1 VDNALP
7 SQTKTTE
14 SASVGGWGCMIRRR
28 LAVAN
33 KHSLLALTDQL
44 VVSGTSLL
52 TTIIVGRFCGSD
64 GLGLFTLAISAVIL
78 AKGVQDTLVST
89 PYTVFRSRLAER
101 MTPEVHAG
109 AALCGAALLV
119 TILTTLALL
128 TAFVFGI
135 SGQPWPVKALT
146 WSLVIAI
153 PLVLAREFARR
164 FDMARMQMAGA
175 LMVDTGVA
183 GVQITLLI
191 TLAWQGRLSSA
202 LAILI
207 IGAAC
212 GVNLL
217 LWWWRRKKTFVI
229 DPARIVPAIKHDW
242 EFGRWLLV
250 DHLVCFAQLY
260 AMHWLLTA
268 MIDTSATGIL
278 AACAAIAGLASPVLQ
293 GIGNYLA
300 PRFADTVSGGSRSET
315 MRLYWRTTIALGIAV
330 TGFAII
336 ATVFAQ
342 QLLQILYDD
351 PAYDGFGLVV
361 GLLAFRLAFA
371 IPTIAAD
378 HAVVAMEGPHGIVV
392 ATLAGLVTT
401 FCLAIPLIHFYG
413 VTGAA
418 ISLFVGTGIEMFVM
432 LLVFVHYLGLWKWQD
447 EE

>member
-1 VDNALP
+1 MP
-7 SQTKTTE
+7 SQTNTTE
-14 SASVGGWGCMIRRR
+14 SARVGGLVSVIGRR
-28 LAVAN
+28 LGVA
-33 KHSLLALTDQL
+33 KKRSLLALTDQL

-52 TTIIVGRFCGSD
+52 TTIIVGRYCGSD

-78 AKGVQDTLVST
+78 TKGVQDTLVST
-89 PYTVFRSRLAER
+89 PYTVFRSRVIDR

-109 AALCGAALLV
+109 GALCGAALLA
-119 TILTTLALL
+119 TILTTIALF
-128 TAFVFGI
+128 TAAAFSI
-135 SGQPWPVKALT
+135 TDQPWPVQAVT

-164 FDMARMQMAGA
+164 FDMARMNMGGA
-175 LMVDTGVA
+175 LIVDTGVA
-183 GVQITLLI
+183 SVQIALLI
-191 TLAWQGRLSSA
+191 TLAWQERLSSA
-202 LAILI
+202 VAILI
-207 IGAAC
+207 MGAAC
-212 GVNLL
+212 GVNLTFWSL
-217 LWWWRRKKTFVI
+217 RRRESFAI
-229 DPARIVPAIKHDW
+229 EPARIVSSIKHDW
-242 EFGRWLLV
+242 GFGRWLLV

-300 PRFADTVSGGSRSET
+300 PRFADTVHGGSRRET
-315 MRLYWRTTIALGIAV
+315 MRLYWRTTILLGVAV
-330 TGFAII
+330 TSFATI
-336 ATVFAQ
+336 AAVFARP
-342 QLLQILYDD
+342 LLWILYDD
-351 PAYDGFGLVV
+351 PAYDGFGFVV
-361 GLLAFRLAFA
+361 GLLAFRLTFA

-392 ATLAGLVTT
+392 ATFAGLVAT

-418 ISLFVGTGIEMFVM
+418 VSLFVGTGIEMFVM
-432 LLVFVHYLGLWKWQD
+432 LLVFVRYLRFWDWQD